1 MGWVARVDARLHLRR
16 TAEGSINVLVTG
28 TEGYI
33 GSLLPPLL
41 LERGHELVGVDSCFY
56 AQARLYDAHPP
67 SYELIKE
74 DIRRL
79 RPEHFHGVEAI
90 VHMAELSNDPLGEL
104 LPTITYDVNHQ
115 GSLHVAET
123 AKAAGVERFVYTSS
137 CSVYG
142 IAEDDLVD
150 EDSPLDPQTAYADCK
165 RLVERDVSAL
175 ADDSFSPTFLRNA
188 TAYGASP
195 RMRFDIVLNNL
206 AGLARTTGVIAMES
220 DGTPWRPLIHAEDIC
235 RAIIASLEAPRERV
249 HDQILNVGAPG
260 ANFQVR
266 EIAEAVA
273 DVFVGCELSIGER
286 GADNRSYRVSF
297 DRIQQVL
304 PEFEPV
310 WDIRKGAEQLRDVF
324 ERAGV
329 TAEHFASRDFIRL
342 RQIEYLLGSGQL
354 DESLFW
360 RNGDC

>member
-1 MGWVARVDARLHLRR
+1 MSRAAGAAAPRQRRR
-16 TAEGSINVLVTG
+16 TAEGPINILVTG

-41 LERGHELVGVDSCFY
+41 LERGHEFVAVDACFY
-56 AQARLYDAHPP
+56 AQARLYDAKPP
-67 SYELIKE
+67 SYQLVKE

-79 RPEHFHGVEAI
+79 SPELFAGVDAV
-90 VHMAELSNDPLGEL
+90 VHMAELSNDPLGQL
-104 LPTITYDVNHQ
+104 LPAITYDVNHK
-115 GSLHVAET
+115 GSLHVAKR

-142 IAEDDLVD
+142 VAEDKLVD
-150 EDSPLDPQTAYADCK
+150 EDSPVDPQTAYADCK

-206 AGLARTTGVIAMES
+206 AGLAWTTRVIAMES

-235 RAIIASLEAPRERV
+235 RAIIASLEAPRERMHNQV
-249 HDQILNVGAPG
+249 LNVGAPG
-260 ANFQVR
+260 ANYQVR
-266 EIAEAVA
+266 ELAEVVA
-273 DVFVGCELSIGER
+273 DVFEDCELSIGDR

-297 DRIQQVL
+297 ERIREVL
-304 PEFEPV
+304 PEFVPT
-310 WDIRKGAEQLRDVF
+310 WDVRKGAEQLREVL
-324 ERAGV
+324 ERAGL
-329 TAEHFASRDFIRL
+329 TAEQFQSRDYIRL
-342 RQIEYLLGSGQL
+342 RQIEYLLGSGRL
-354 DESLFW
+354 DDSLFW
-360 RNGDC
+360 RNGVS

>member
-1 MGWVARVDARLHLRR
+1 MSRAGRADAPRHRRR
-16 TAEGSINVLVTG
+16 TAEGPIKVLVTG

-33 GSLLPPLL
+33 GSLLPTLL
-41 LERGHELVGVDSCFY
+41 LERGHELVGVDACFY
-56 AQARLYDAHPP
+56 AHAALYDARSPA
-67 SYELIKE
+67 YELIKE

-79 RPEHFHGVEAI
+79 RPEHFDGIDAV

-104 LPTITYDVNHQ
+104 LPTMTYDVNHL
-115 GSLHVAET
+115 GSLHVART

-142 IAEDDLVD
+142 VAEDDLVD
-150 EDSPLDPQTAYADCK
+150 EHSAVNPQTAYADCK
-165 RLVERDVSAL
+165 RLVERDLSAL

-206 AGLARTTGVIAMES
+206 AGLAWTTGVIAMES

-235 RAIIASLEAPRERV
+235 RAILASLEAPRERV

-260 ANFQVR
+260 ANYQVR
-266 EIAEAVA
+266 ELAEVVA
-273 DVFVGCELSIGER
+273 DTFEGCELSIGAR

-297 DRIQQVL
+297 DRIREVL
-304 PEFEPV
+304 PEFEPA
-310 WDIRKGAEQLRDVF
+310 WDVRKGAEQLREVL
-324 ERAGV
+324 ERAAL
-329 TAEHFASRDFIRL
+329 TAEEFRSRDYIRL
-342 RQIEYLLGSGQL
+342 RQIEYLLGNGRI

-360 RNGDC
+360 RNGVG